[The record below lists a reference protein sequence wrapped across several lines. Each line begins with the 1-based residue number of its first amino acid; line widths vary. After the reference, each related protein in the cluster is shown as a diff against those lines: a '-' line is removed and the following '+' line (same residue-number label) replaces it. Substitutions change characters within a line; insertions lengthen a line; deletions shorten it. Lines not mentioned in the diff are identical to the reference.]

1 MGNSD
6 NNGVID
12 ARAELIAR
20 AKDGS
25 PPLDPFTHPAVRD
38 AIAHTLLLVQLADL
52 RPCARW
58 LMTALE
64 HGKRAG
70 APIPP
75 PAPRPEESLFINAP
89 QPRNTDLHVL
99 AKTAHAAAIQHG
111 VGSLEFKSMAE
122 AFVAAWKHVAIDAQ
136 LITPPPPHP
145 ELDFFRNGL
154 ALALAHTL
162 HDASDASIGPMTFAL
177 ILAAIGTDEPIV
189 LAHDDD
195 TVADAINV
203 RAEHYKKLWQPHA
216 GWAKTA
222 EERFIVLPGRPIPL
236 RSGKASLLE
245 PPFFTNQFGNTV
257 AYRPAGIPVHAAV
270 RVVARG
276 KRRWF
281 YAQWR
286 EAGRVKKVA
295 LGPAA

>member
-1 MGNSD
+1 MGRSEG
-6 NNGVID
+6 NGIID

-20 AKDGS
+20 AKAGG
-25 PPLDPFTHPAVRD
+25 PPLDPFTHPVLRE
-38 AIAHTLLLVQLADL
+38 AIAQTLLLVRLADL
-52 RPCARW
+52 RPCAHW

-70 APIPP
+70 APVPP
-75 PAPRPEESLFINAP
+75 PGPRPEEALFVNAP
-89 QPRNTDLHVL
+89 QPPDSDLHVL

-111 VGSLEFKSMAE
+111 VGSLEFKSKAE
-122 AFVAAWKHVAIDAQ
+122 AFAAGWTLVATDAQ

-154 ALALAHTL
+154 ALALAHRL
-162 HDASDASIGPMTFAL
+162 PEAPIGPTTFAL
-177 ILAAIGTDEPIV
+177 ILAAIGTDEPIT
-189 LAHDDD
+189 LAHSED
-195 TVADAINV
+195 TVADAIRV
-203 RAEHYKKLWQPHA
+203 RAEQYKKLWQRHA
-216 GWAKTA
+216 SWAKTA
-222 EERFIVLPGRPIPL
+222 RERFIVLPGRPIPL
-236 RSGKASLLE
+236 TSGRASLLQ
-245 PPFFTNQFGNTV
+245 PPFFTNRDGNTI
-257 AYRPAGIPVHAAV
+257 AHRPTGIPVHAAI
-270 RVVARG
+270 RVVPRG